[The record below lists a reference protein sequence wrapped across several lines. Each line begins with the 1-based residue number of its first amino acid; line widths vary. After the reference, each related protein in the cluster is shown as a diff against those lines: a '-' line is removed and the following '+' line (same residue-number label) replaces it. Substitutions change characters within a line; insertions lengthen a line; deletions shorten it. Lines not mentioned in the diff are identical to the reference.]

1 MFKWGI
7 ITVMGG
13 SMDIEPCFNLKL
25 RQADRV
31 LTNLYN
37 QHLSDLDLKITQ
49 FSVLR
54 ALWLMKTAAQKQL
67 EKVLLVD
74 QATLTRSLQPL
85 LRQGYISRVQD
96 EKDRRISLV
105 SLTPEGIALYKQAET
120 RWQAAQQQV
129 NAILGDD
136 TLEKLVN
143 ASDALI
149 ALKQTDK
156 SSG

>member
-1 MFKWGI
+1 M
-7 ITVMGG
+7 MGG
-13 SMDIEPCFNLKL
+13 CMDIEPCFNLKL

-85 LRQGYISRVQD
+85 LRQGYISREQD

-105 SLTPEGIALYKQAET
+105 SLTPEGISLYKQAEP

>member
-1 MFKWGI
+1 
-7 ITVMGG
+7 
-13 SMDIEPCFNLKL
+13 MDIQPCFNLKL

-54 ALWLMKTAAQKQL
+54 ALWLLKSASQKRL
-67 EKVLLVD
+67 ESVLLVD

-85 LRQGYISRVQD
+85 LRQGYISRIQD
-96 EKDRRISLV
+96 EKDRRIMLV
-105 SLTPEGIALYKQAET
+105 SLTPQGKALYEQAEPC
-120 RWQAAQQQV
+120 WLAAQKQV
-129 NAILGDD
+129 NDILGDE

-149 ALKQTDK
+149 ALKQAGQT
-156 SSG
+156 